1 MKVIKVWSE
10 EEKKLG
16 FICFIENTLKMLSN
30 TEAVVQR
37 CSVKNAFIEI
47 WQNSQENSSQL
58 SFLIKLQV

>member
-1 MKVIKVWSE
+1 MKVIKVWFE

-47 WQNSQENSSQL
+47 GKIHRKTPVPDSL
-58 SFLIKLQV
+58 F